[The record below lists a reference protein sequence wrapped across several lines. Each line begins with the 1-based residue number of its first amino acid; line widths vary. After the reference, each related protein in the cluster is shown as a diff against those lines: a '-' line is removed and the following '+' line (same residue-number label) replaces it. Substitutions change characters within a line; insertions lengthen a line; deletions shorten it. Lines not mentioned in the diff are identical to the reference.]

1 MKISYSNI
9 HTAQLTDT
17 MIYEMF
23 CLFSRYFIYNN
34 ELFCRDIR
42 EKETITLL
50 MNNENKALIGFS
62 TYDCIEYSD
71 FSVLFSG
78 STVVDEQ
85 YRNESALMEGFLS
98 ICAEKI
104 QQFRGKPVYWHLISM
119 GFRTYRF
126 LPLFF
131 NEYFPSCENYSS
143 RLKIIL
149 DIVSVERFGSHY
161 NSSTG
166 IVSIPDSERLKPEYA
181 VIPEN
186 RKRNRHIAFFLEQNP
201 LYWKGDELSCIAEI
215 SVNNMKSIP
224 QKILK
229 DMLND

>member
-9 HTAQLTDT
+9 NTAQLTDN
-17 MIYEMF
+17 MLGEMF

-34 ELFCRDIR
+34 ELFSRDVR
-42 EKETITLL
+42 EKETITLII
-50 MNNENKALIGFS
+50 NNENNTLIGFS
-62 TYDCIEYSD
+62 TYDCIEYRD

-98 ICAEKI
+98 ICAETV
-104 QQFRGKPVYWHLISM
+104 QQYKSKPVYWHLISM

-131 NEYFPSCENYSS
+131 NEYFPSCDSYSN

-149 DIVSVERFGSHY
+149 DIISVERFGNSY

-166 IVSIPDSERLKPEYA
+166 IVSIPDSERLKPEHA

-186 RKRNRHIAFFLEQNP
+186 RRKNRHIAFFLEQNP
-201 LYWKGDELSCIAEI
+201 LYALGEELSCIAEI
-215 SVNNMKSIP
+215 SVENMKSIP

-229 DMLND
+229 GMLND